1 MEQCGTPTRRG
12 SANEDKM
19 LTETFSSI
27 ATAARRVFANWQALL
42 LVAIV
47 YVALLV
53 TLYFFVA
60 VREASIAQVSLT
72 FALAFLAPIL
82 FFMLQAMIASGFS
95 DVAQSPGAGV
105 LARKSLTSFWKF
117 IVITLPLIAL
127 AVLVVYL
134 LAKYQSHLA
143 SVPDT
148 ATQLHPMAASRTREA
163 ARVTINWKGAALST
177 VRYLA
182 LGLVLPLAAIHLWLA
197 TARDGLLTALKRI
210 GQLIARAFAP
220 QSVLVYVV
228 GFLIFAVVPYFLL
241 FRTTPNKH
249 AWLEIILLGIRVA
262 AVFALTLLG
271 WVITVKAIALL
282 NKSPDPVANEAA

>member
-1 MEQCGTPTRRG
+1 
-12 SANEDKM
+12 M

-27 ATAARRVFANWQALL
+27 VTAVRKVFANWRALL
-42 LVAIV
+42 LTAIV

-53 TLYFFVA
+53 ALYFFVA
-60 VREASIAQVSLT
+60 VREASVAQVALT
-72 FALAFLAPIL
+72 FALALLAPIL
-82 FFMLQAMIASGFS
+82 FFMLQAMIANGFS
-95 DVAQSPGAGV
+95 DAIHPVSTGL
-105 LARKSLTSFWKF
+105 LAKRSLTGFWKF

-127 AVLVVYL
+127 AILVVYL

-143 SVPDT
+143 SVPDS
-148 ATQLHPMAASRTREA
+148 ATQLHPMAAASRTHET
-163 ARVTINWKGAALST
+163 ARAPINWKGAALST

-197 TARDGLLTALKRI
+197 TARDGLLAAIKRI
-210 GQLIARAFAP
+210 GQLLARAFAP
-220 QSVLVYVV
+220 QSVLVYVI
-228 GFLIFAVVPYFLL
+228 GFLVFAVVPYFLL

-249 AWLEIILLGIRVA
+249 AWLELFLLGLRVA

-282 NKSPDPVANEAA
+282 NPKSPEPVTNEAA

>member
-1 MEQCGTPTRRG
+1 
-12 SANEDKM
+12 M

-27 ATAARRVFANWQALL
+27 VTAVRKVFANWRALL

-47 YVALLV
+47 YIALLV
-53 TLYFFVA
+53 ALYFFVA
-60 VREASIAQVSLT
+60 VREASVAQVALT
-72 FALAFLAPIL
+72 FALAVLAPIL
-82 FFMLQAMIASGFS
+82 FFVLQAMIADAFAAEPVSAGM
-95 DVAQSPGAGV
+95 VAK
-105 LARKSLTSFWKF
+105 RSLTGFWKF

-127 AVLVVYL
+127 VVLVVYL

-143 SVPDT
+143 SVPDS
-148 ATQLHPMAASRTREA
+148 ATQLHPMAASSRSHET
-163 ARVTINWKGAALST
+163 ARAPINWKGAALST

-197 TARDGLLTALKRI
+197 TARDGLIAALKRM
-210 GQLIARAFAP
+210 GQLLARAFSP
-220 QSVLVYVV
+220 QSVLIYIV
-228 GFLIFAVVPYFLL
+228 GFLIFAVAPYFLL

-249 AWLEIILLGIRVA
+249 AWLELVLLGIRVA

-282 NKSPDPVANEAA
+282 SSKSPDPVANEGI

>member
-1 MEQCGTPTRRG
+1 
-12 SANEDKM
+12 M

-27 ATAARRVFANWQALL
+27 LVAVRKVFANWPALL

-47 YVALLV
+47 YVALLA
-53 TLYFFVA
+53 TLYFLVA
-60 VREASIAQVSLT
+60 VREASIAQVTLT
-72 FALAFLAPIL
+72 FALAVVAPVL
-82 FFMLQAMIASGFS
+82 FFVLQAMIASGFS
-95 DVAQSPGAGV
+95 DTVQPVSAGL
-105 LARKSLTSFWKF
+105 LARRSLTGFWKF

-127 AVLVVYL
+127 AILIVYL

-143 SVPDT
+143 AAPDS
-148 ATQLHPMAASRTREA
+148 ATQLHPMAASSRTHGT
-163 ARVTINWKGAALST
+163 ARAPLNWKGAALST

-197 TARDGLLTALKRI
+197 TARDGLIAAIKKT
-210 GQLIARAFAP
+210 GQLLARAFAP
-220 QSVLVYVV
+220 QSVLIYVA

-249 AWLEIILLGIRVA
+249 AWLEIILLSIRLA
-262 AVFALTLLG
+262 AVFALTLVG

-282 NKSPDPVANEAA
+282 QQKSPEPVANEAA

>member
-1 MEQCGTPTRRG
+1 
-12 SANEDKM
+12 M
-19 LTETFSSI
+19 LIKTFSSI
-27 ATAARRVFANWQALL
+27 AAAIRKVFANWSALL
-42 LVAIV
+42 LMAIV

-60 VREASIAQVSLT
+60 VREASIAQVTLT
-72 FALAFLAPIL
+72 FALAFIAPVL
-82 FFMLQAMIASGFS
+82 FFLLQAMIANGFS
-95 DVAQSPGAGV
+95 GDAEPVSTSA
-105 LARKSLTSFWKF
+105 LAKSSLTSFWKF
-117 IVITLPLIAL
+117 LVITLPLIAL
-127 AVLVVYL
+127 AILVIYL

-143 SVPDT
+143 ATSDS
-148 ATQLHPMAASRTREA
+148 ATQLHPMASSRTRGTRA
-163 ARVTINWKGAALST
+163 PINWKSAALST

-197 TARDGLLTALKRI
+197 TARDGLVATIKKI
-210 GQLIARAFAP
+210 GKLLARAFAP

-228 GFLIFAVVPYFLL
+228 GFLIFAVIPYFLL

-249 AWLEIILLGIRVA
+249 AWLEIVLLAIRLA

-282 NKSPDPVANEAA
+282 NFKSDELPEPAANEAA

>member
-1 MEQCGTPTRRG
+1 
-12 SANEDKM
+12 M

-27 ATAARRVFANWQALL
+27 ATAARRVFGNWQALF

-60 VREASIAQVSLT
+60 VREASIAQVTLT
-72 FALAFLAPIL
+72 FALAFLAPVL

-95 DVAQSPGAGV
+95 DPARSTSAGV
-105 LARKSLTSFWKF
+105 LAKKSLTSFWKF

-143 SVPDT
+143 SVPDS

-163 ARVTINWKGAALST
+163 ARIPINWKGAALST

-271 WVITVKAIALL
+271 WIITVKAIALL

>member
-1 MEQCGTPTRRG
+1 
-12 SANEDKM
+12 M
-19 LTETFSSI
+19 LIETFSSI
-27 ATAARRVFANWQALL
+27 VTAVRKVFANWPALL
-42 LVAIV
+42 LVATV
-47 YVALLV
+47 YVALLG

-60 VREASIAQVSLT
+60 VREASVAQVTLT
-72 FALAFLAPIL
+72 FALALVAPIL
-82 FFMLQAMIASGFS
+82 FFVLQAMIASGFS
-95 DVAQSPGAGV
+95 DSGQPVSAGL
-105 LARKSLTSFWKF
+105 LAKRSLTGFWKF

-127 AVLVVYL
+127 AVLVIYL

-143 SVPDT
+143 AAADG
-148 ATQLHPMAASRTREA
+148 ATQLHPMAMSSRTHEA
-163 ARVTINWKGAALST
+163 ARPPINWKGAALST

-197 TARDGLLTALKRI
+197 TARDGLIAAIKKT
-210 GQLIARAFAP
+210 GQLLARAFAP
-220 QSVLVYVV
+220 QSVLIYVA

-249 AWLEIILLGIRVA
+249 AWLEIILLTIRLA

-282 NKSPDPVANEAA
+282 NIQSPKSPEPVANEAV

>member
-1 MEQCGTPTRRG
+1 
-12 SANEDKM
+12 M
-19 LTETFSSI
+19 LIETFSSI
-27 ATAARRVFANWQALL
+27 ATAVRKVFANWPALL

-60 VREASIAQVSLT
+60 VREASIAQVTLT
-72 FALAFLAPIL
+72 FALALVAPIL
-82 FFMLQAMIASGFS
+82 FFVLQAMIASGFS
-95 DVAQSPGAGV
+95 DSSQPVSAGL
-105 LARKSLTSFWKF
+105 LAKRSLTGFWKL

-127 AVLVVYL
+127 AVLVIYL

-143 SVPDT
+143 SVPDS
-148 ATQLHPMAASRTREA
+148 ATQLHPMAASRTHEA
-163 ARVTINWKGAALST
+163 ARVPINWKGAALST
-177 VRYLA
+177 LRYLA

-197 TARDGLLTALKRI
+197 TARDGLVAASKRI
-210 GQLIARAFAP
+210 GQLLARAFAP
-220 QSVLVYVV
+220 QSVLIYVV

-249 AWLEIILLGIRVA
+249 AWLELILLGIRVA

-282 NKSPDPVANEAA
+282 NKSPEPVANEAA

>member
-1 MEQCGTPTRRG
+1 
-12 SANEDKM
+12 M

-27 ATAARRVFANWQALL
+27 VTAGRKVFANWRALL

-53 TLYFFVA
+53 ALYFFVA
-60 VREASIAQVSLT
+60 VREASVAQVVLT
-72 FALAFLAPIL
+72 FALAVLAPIL
-82 FFMLQAMIASGFS
+82 FFVLQAMIANGFS
-95 DVAQSPGAGV
+95 AEPVTAGLVAK
-105 LARKSLTSFWKF
+105 RSLTGFWKF

-127 AVLVVYL
+127 AILIVYL
-134 LAKYQSHLA
+134 LAKYQSQLA
-143 SVPDT
+143 SVPDS
-148 ATQLHPMAASRTREA
+148 ATQLHPMAAASRSHET
-163 ARVTINWKGAALST
+163 ARAPINWKGAAFST
-177 VRYLA
+177 IRYLA

-197 TARDGLLTALKRI
+197 TARDGLMAASKRI
-210 GQLIARAFAP
+210 GQLLARAFAP
-220 QSVLVYVV
+220 QSVLIYVV

-249 AWLEIILLGIRVA
+249 AWLELVLLSIRVA

-282 NKSPDPVANEAA
+282 TSQSPEPATNEAA

>member
-1 MEQCGTPTRRG
+1 
-12 SANEDKM
+12 M
-19 LTETFSSI
+19 LIETFSSI
-27 ATAARRVFANWQALL
+27 VTAVRKVFANWPALL
-42 LVAIV
+42 LVATV

-60 VREASIAQVSLT
+60 VREASVAQVALT
-72 FALAFLAPIL
+72 FALALVAPIL
-82 FFMLQAMIASGFS
+82 FFVLQAMIASGFS
-95 DVAQSPGAGV
+95 DSSQPVSAGL
-105 LARKSLTSFWKF
+105 LAKRSLTGFWKF

-127 AVLVVYL
+127 AVLVIYL

-143 SVPDT
+143 AAPDG
-148 ATQLHPMAASRTREA
+148 ATQLHPMAMSSRTHEA
-163 ARVTINWKGAALST
+163 ARAPINWKGAALST

-197 TARDGLLTALKRI
+197 TARDGLLAAIKRT
-210 GQLIARAFAP
+210 GQLLARAFAP
-220 QSVLVYVV
+220 QSVLIYVA
-228 GFLIFAVVPYFLL
+228 GFLIFAVIPYFLL

-249 AWLEIILLGIRVA
+249 AWLEIILLTIRLA

-282 NKSPDPVANEAA
+282 NIRSPKSTEPVANEAV

>member
-1 MEQCGTPTRRG
+1 
-12 SANEDKM
+12 M
-19 LTETFSSI
+19 LIKTFSSI
-27 ATAARRVFANWQALL
+27 AAAIRKVFANWSALL
-42 LVAIV
+42 LMAIV

-60 VREASIAQVSLT
+60 VREASIAQVTLT
-72 FALAFLAPIL
+72 FALAFIAPVL
-82 FFMLQAMIASGFS
+82 FFLLQAMIANGFS
-95 DVAQSPGAGV
+95 GDAEPVSTSA
-105 LARKSLTSFWKF
+105 LAKSSLTSFWKF
-117 IVITLPLIAL
+117 LVITLPLIAL
-127 AVLVVYL
+127 AILVIYL

-143 SVPDT
+143 ATSDS
-148 ATQLHPMAASRTREA
+148 ATQLHPMASSRTRGTRA
-163 ARVTINWKGAALST
+163 AINWKSAALST

-197 TARDGLLTALKRI
+197 TARDGLVAAIKKI
-210 GQLIARAFAP
+210 GKLLARAFAP

-228 GFLIFAVVPYFLL
+228 GFLIFAVIPYFLL

-249 AWLEIILLGIRVA
+249 AWLEIVLLAIRLA

-282 NKSPDPVANEAA
+282 NFKSDELPEPAANEAA

>member
-1 MEQCGTPTRRG
+1 
-12 SANEDKM
+12 M

-27 ATAARRVFANWQALL
+27 VTAVRKVFANWRALL

-53 TLYFFVA
+53 ALYFFVA
-60 VREASIAQVSLT
+60 VREASVAQVVLT
-72 FALAFLAPIL
+72 FALAVLAPIL
-82 FFMLQAMIASGFS
+82 FFVLQAMIANGFS
-95 DVAQSPGAGV
+95 AEPVTAGLVAK
-105 LARKSLTSFWKF
+105 RSLTGFWKF

-143 SVPDT
+143 SVPDS
-148 ATQLHPMAASRTREA
+148 ATQLRPMAASSRSHET
-163 ARVTINWKGAALST
+163 ARAPINWKGAALST

-197 TARDGLLTALKRI
+197 TARDGLVTAIKRI
-210 GQLIARAFAP
+210 GQLLARAFAP
-220 QSVLVYVV
+220 QSVLIYVV

-249 AWLEIILLGIRVA
+249 AWLELVLLSIRVA

-282 NKSPDPVANEAA
+282 TSKAPEPVTNEAA

>member
-1 MEQCGTPTRRG
+1 
-12 SANEDKM
+12 M

-27 ATAARRVFANWQALL
+27 VTAVRKVFANWRSLL

-53 TLYFFVA
+53 ALYFFVA
-60 VREASIAQVSLT
+60 VREASVAQVALT
-72 FALAFLAPIL
+72 FALALLAPIL
-82 FFMLQAMIASGFS
+82 FFVLQAMIADAFAAEPVSAGQ
-95 DVAQSPGAGV
+95 VAK
-105 LARKSLTSFWKF
+105 RSLIGFWKF

-127 AVLVVYL
+127 AVLIVYL

-143 SVPDT
+143 SVPDS
-148 ATQLHPMAASRTREA
+148 ATQLHPMASSRGHEA
-163 ARVTINWKGAALST
+163 ARPPINWKGAALST
-177 VRYLA
+177 IRYLA

-197 TARDGLLTALKRI
+197 TARDGLIGAIKRI
-210 GQLIARAFAP
+210 GQLLARAFAP

-241 FRTTPNKH
+241 FRTTPNKR
-249 AWLEIILLGIRVA
+249 AWLELSLLGIRVA

-271 WVITVKAIALL
+271 WVTTVKAIALL
-282 NKSPDPVANEAA
+282 NTKSPEPVANEAA

>member
-1 MEQCGTPTRRG
+1 
-12 SANEDKM
+12 M

-27 ATAARRVFANWQALL
+27 ATAARRVFGNWQALL

-60 VREASIAQVSLT
+60 VREASIAQVTLT
-72 FALAFLAPIL
+72 FALALLAPVL
-82 FFMLQAMIASGFS
+82 FFVLQAMIASGFS
-95 DVAQSPGAGV
+95 DAAHSTSAGV
-105 LARKSLTSFWKF
+105 LAKKSLTSFWKF

-143 SVPDT
+143 SVPDS

-163 ARVTINWKGAALST
+163 ARIPINWKGAALST

-182 LGLVLPLAAIHLWLA
+182 LGLILPLAAIHLWLA

-228 GFLIFAVVPYFLL
+228 GFLIFAVLPYFLL

-249 AWLEIILLGIRVA
+249 AWLDIILLGIRVA

-271 WVITVKAIALL
+271 WIITVKAIALL

>member
-1 MEQCGTPTRRG
+1 
-12 SANEDKM
+12 M
-19 LTETFSSI
+19 LIETFSSI
-27 ATAARRVFANWQALL
+27 VTAVRKVFANWPALL
-42 LVAIV
+42 LVATV
-47 YVALLV
+47 YVALLG

-60 VREASIAQVSLT
+60 VREASVAQVTLT
-72 FALAFLAPIL
+72 FALALVAPIL
-82 FFMLQAMIASGFS
+82 FFVLQAMIASGFS
-95 DVAQSPGAGV
+95 DSGQPVSAGL
-105 LARKSLTSFWKF
+105 LAKRSLTGFWKF

-127 AVLVVYL
+127 AVLVIYL

-143 SVPDT
+143 AAPDG
-148 ATQLHPMAASRTREA
+148 ATQLHPMAMSSRTHEA
-163 ARVTINWKGAALST
+163 ARPPINWKGAALST

-197 TARDGLLTALKRI
+197 TARDGLIAAIKKT
-210 GQLIARAFAP
+210 GQLLARAFAP
-220 QSVLVYVV
+220 QSVLIYVA

-249 AWLEIILLGIRVA
+249 AWLEIILLTIRLA

-282 NKSPDPVANEAA
+282 NIQSPKSPEPVANEAV

>member
-1 MEQCGTPTRRG
+1 
-12 SANEDKM
+12 M

-27 ATAARRVFANWQALL
+27 VTAVRKVFANWRALL

-53 TLYFFVA
+53 ALYFFVA
-60 VREASIAQVSLT
+60 VREASVAQVALT
-72 FALAFLAPIL
+72 FALALLAPIL
-82 FFMLQAMIASGFS
+82 FFVLQAMIADAFAAEPVSAGQ
-95 DVAQSPGAGV
+95 VAK
-105 LARKSLTSFWKF
+105 RSLIGFWKF

-127 AVLVVYL
+127 AVLIVYL
-134 LAKYQSHLA
+134 LAKYQSHIA
-143 SVPDT
+143 SVPDS
-148 ATQLHPMAASRTREA
+148 ATQLHPMASPRGHET
-163 ARVTINWKGAALST
+163 ARAPINWKGAALST
-177 VRYLA
+177 IRYLA

-197 TARDGLLTALKRI
+197 TARDGLIAAIKRI
-210 GQLIARAFAP
+210 GQLLARAFAP

-249 AWLEIILLGIRVA
+249 AWLELSLLGIRVA
-262 AVFALTLLG
+262 AGFALTLLG

-282 NKSPDPVANEAA
+282 NPKSPEPVANEAA

>member
-1 MEQCGTPTRRG
+1 
-12 SANEDKM
+12 M

-27 ATAARRVFANWQALL
+27 AIAVRKVFANWPALL

-53 TLYFFVA
+53 TLYFFLA
-60 VREASIAQVSLT
+60 VREASIAQVTLT
-72 FALAFLAPIL
+72 FVLALVAPIL
-82 FFMLQAMIASGFS
+82 FFVLQAMIASGFS
-95 DVAQSPGAGV
+95 DSVQPVSAGL
-105 LARKSLTSFWKF
+105 LAKRSLIGFWKF
-117 IVITLPLIAL
+117 MVITLPLIAL
-127 AVLVVYL
+127 AVLVIYL

-143 SVPDT
+143 AAPDS
-148 ATQLHPMAASRTREA
+148 ATQLHPMAASSRIHET
-163 ARVTINWKGAALST
+163 ARAPINWKGAALST
-177 VRYLA
+177 IRYLA

-197 TARDGLLTALKRI
+197 TARDGLIAAIKRT
-210 GQLIARAFAP
+210 GQLVARAFAP

-249 AWLEIILLGIRVA
+249 AWLEIILLTLRLA

-282 NKSPDPVANEAA
+282 NPKSPEPVANEAA

>member
-1 MEQCGTPTRRG
+1 
-12 SANEDKM
+12 M

-27 ATAARRVFANWQALL
+27 VTAVRKVFANWRALL

-47 YVALLV
+47 YIALLV
-53 TLYFFVA
+53 ALYFFVA
-60 VREASIAQVSLT
+60 VREASVAQVALT
-72 FALAFLAPIL
+72 FALALLAPIL
-82 FFMLQAMIASGFS
+82 FFVLQAMIADAFAAEPVSAGQ
-95 DVAQSPGAGV
+95 VAK
-105 LARKSLTSFWKF
+105 RSLIGFWKF

-127 AVLVVYL
+127 AILIVYL

-143 SVPDT
+143 SVPDS
-148 ATQLHPMAASRTREA
+148 ATQLHPMAASRSHET
-163 ARVTINWKGAALST
+163 ARAPINWKGAALST
-177 VRYLA
+177 IRYLA

-197 TARDGLLTALKRI
+197 TARDGLIAAIKRI
-210 GQLIARAFAP
+210 GQLLARAFAP

-241 FRTTPNKH
+241 FRTTANKH
-249 AWLEIILLGIRVA
+249 AWLELSLLGIRVA

-282 NKSPDPVANEAA
+282 NPKSAGPVGNEAA